1 MKRRRSDRA
10 RAGLSALLACLAL
23 ASIGTRAHA
32 QAPAAEST
40 EVVQARDEFVRGS
53 ERAKRA
59 QWAEALQAFE
69 RSAKLR
75 PHAVTTFNIGVC
87 QRAMGNYTLA
97 RDSLLRAATQNQA
110 SGGAE
115 LADSLVAENQ
125 ALLTQ
130 IDQLLATA
138 NVMLEPATATVTVD
152 GRPLAAR
159 GEGASRIM
167 VAGVREP
174 GRGDPAPSQN
184 FRLLLNPGV
193 HVITLARPGFA
204 EAVITRTLA
213 PGSTTD
219 LKLQLDRLPAT
230 MHVTSNE
237 EGAVVTVNNVDV
249 GVAPVDVSR
258 PAGEYHVTVSK
269 PGFKRYE
276 SDVTVRSGE
285 ELTLGASLSKY
296 ETPLTQRWWFW
307 TVAGAVVVGAGVGT
321 YALTRGESTVQEPL
335 NGGGLGW
342 TVKAR

>member
-1 MKRRRSDRA
+1 MRSLRSDQ
-10 RAGLSALLACLAL
+10 ALAFIVIACLVSTVPAR
-23 ASIGTRAHA
+23 GED
-32 QAPAAEST
+32 APAESAQ
-40 EVVQARDEFVRGS
+40 VAQARDEFVRAS

-97 RDSLLRAATQNQA
+97 RDTLLRAAAQNQA
-110 SGGAE
+110 AGGTE
-115 LADSLVAENQ
+115 LADSLVAENK
-125 ALLTQ
+125 AFLTQ
-130 IDQLLATA
+130 LDQLLATA
-138 NVMLEPATATVTVD
+138 NVVLEPATATVTVD

-159 GEGASRIM
+159 GEGADRIM

-174 GRGDPAPSQN
+174 GKGDPAPSQK
-184 FRLLLNPGV
+184 FRLLLNPGA

-204 EAVITRTLA
+204 EAVISRTVA

-219 LKLQLDRLPAT
+219 LKLELDRLPAV

-237 EGAVVTVNNVDV
+237 EGAVVAVNAVDV
-249 GVAPVDVSR
+249 GIVPVDVSR
-258 PAGEYHVTVSK
+258 PAGDYRVTVTK

-276 SDVTVRSGE
+276 NNVTVRPGE
-285 ELTLGASLSKY
+285 ELTLGASLSKH
-296 ETPLTQRWWFW
+296 ETSLTERWWFW